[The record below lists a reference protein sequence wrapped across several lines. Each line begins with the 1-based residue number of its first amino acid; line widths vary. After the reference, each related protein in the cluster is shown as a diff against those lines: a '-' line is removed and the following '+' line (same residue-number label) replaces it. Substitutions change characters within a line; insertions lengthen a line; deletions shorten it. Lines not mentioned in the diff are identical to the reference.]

1 MKFLLSLLSALALL
15 RSVTLAAI
23 LIDGEDPTIPT
34 ISNDFTCQTE
44 EVDKDGNTVLEQL
57 LVWSASAR
65 RSLMSARGS
74 LVHGYME
81 QIKRCDLI
89 PDSGWFSNAAGTSG
103 LGSTWS
109 CTNTSIPVK
118 SELPTNCQYGSFW
131 EINSKESPQYKG
143 VEDIKGTA
151 CDRWDYDSVDPNSG
165 HIKKMS
171 FWARHGAPGREGP
184 VATPC
189 ATSEAGVYTL
199 YITNF
204 VAGEPRIDQFAPTTD
219 YSCPAASEDD
229 SKVTHRTVESI
240 GQVPYALSK

>member
-1 MKFLLSLLSALALL
+1 MKFLLSVLSALALL

-131 EINSKESPQYKG
+131 EINSKESPQYSP
-143 VEDIKGTA
+143 E
-151 CDRWDYDSVDPNSG
+151 S
-165 HIKKMS
+165 KKLRKITWLAATPIMAVS
-171 FWARHGAPGREGP
+171 SATRIPSSSRRSSASARVIARAPG
-184 VATPC
+184 
-189 ATSEAGVYTL
+189 
-199 YITNF
+199 
-204 VAGEPRIDQFAPTTD
+204 
-219 YSCPAASEDD
+219 
-229 SKVTHRTVESI
+229 
-240 GQVPYALSK
+240 